1 MHGVTLNWIS
11 SYLSDRQQYVK
22 IGDVCSDKLS
32 SDFGVPQGSVL
43 GPMLCVL
50 FISPVAQVVEKFGL
64 RHHQYADDTQIYV
77 SFKPTD
83 SLQCLSVMEQT
94 THAVRNWFTMN
105 GFLLNPDKT
114 EAMFLGTSRNLSK
127 IKDQTVVNIS
137 GSDIKPSDHIK
148 SLGVTIDA
156 KINFDQHVSKHL

>member
-1 MHGVTLNWIS
+1 MIDHATLLRRLRHTFGMQGVTLNWIS
-11 SYLSDRQQYVK
+11 SYLPDRYQYVK

-43 GPMLCVL
+43 GPTLFVL

-64 RHHQYADDTQIYV
+64 HHHQYADDTQIYV

-83 SLQCLSVMEQT
+83 SLQCLSVIERT

-105 GFLLNPDKT
+105 GFAFEPRQDR
-114 EAMFLGTSRNLSK
+114 S
-127 IKDQTVVNIS
+127 
-137 GSDIKPSDHIK
+137 
-148 SLGVTIDA
+148 
-156 KINFDQHVSKHL
+156 HVSWYIEESV